1 MDSLV
6 AAGEAAARGSAAAPG
21 DGACGRAAGR
31 GGRTGVCVLGE
42 VAAILL
48 DMRAVSSPVLDPA
61 DAGRGML
68 HALQALLLG
77 LIVLVIL

>member
-1 MDSLV
+1 M
-6 AAGEAAARGSAAAPG
+6 GARQPPQ
-21 DGACGRAAGR
+21 DGACRRATGR
-31 GGRTGVCVLGE
+31 GERTGVCVLGE
-42 VAAILL
+42 VAAILPP
-48 DMRAVSSPVLDPA
+48 MRAVSSPVLDPA